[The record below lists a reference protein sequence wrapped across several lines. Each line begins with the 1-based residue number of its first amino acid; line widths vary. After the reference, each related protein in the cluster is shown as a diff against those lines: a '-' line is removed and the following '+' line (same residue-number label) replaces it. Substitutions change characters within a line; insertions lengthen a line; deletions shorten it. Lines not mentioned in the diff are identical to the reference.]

1 MPQRLA
7 PQAETLSGSP
17 QPNFTAFQPAPVI
30 AKRNPG
36 ATDTGYPLGMNWIN
50 KSGNTVYTLS
60 SVAAGSAAW
69 QALSS
74 STSSLATLTGNSGGA
89 LSPTASNINIVGSGG
104 VALPER
110 STLTISL
117 MAVATIETIVAD
129 SGSLVPSGGSVNAFG
144 TANASYHSWIWS
156 YTHPLHSND
165 FYCSWHNCFNNNF
178 DIWHITCGYYFC
190 NCWNNP
196 WSNRNINISWFD
208 SSWNSSDK
216 CYRECC
222 YYNW

>member
-17 QPNFTAFQPAPVI
+17 QPNFTAFQPAPII

-36 ATDTGYPLGMNWIN
+36 TTDTGYPLGISWIN
-50 KSGNTVYTLS
+50 KSGNTVYQLS
-60 SVAAGSAAW
+60 SVSGGVAQW

-104 VALPER
+104 VSVAGAG

-117 MAVATIETIVAD
+117 TGGGAPIETVVAD
-129 SGSLVPSGGSVNAFG
+129 SGSVAPSGGSINLFG
-144 TANASYHSWIWS
+144 TANE
-156 YTHPLHSND
+156 
-165 FYCSWHNCFNNNF
+165 
-178 DIWHITCGYYFC
+178 ITTAGSGHTLTLTIPSTFIGSTKKIY
-190 NCWNNP
+190 
-196 WSNRNINISWFD
+196 
-208 SSWNSSDK
+208 
-216 CYRECC
+216 
-222 YYNW
+222 